1 MSSKD
6 ILNDYVK
13 NINKIKLKEDIRNLI
28 INKSYVLHD
37 NINNNESIKY
47 YLDYNVKRLDMASKS
62 RYKCIDINI
71 KEGLTKEIVLNI
83 ITNISDNIENNYIVI
98 NSSKIITKKNADSIN
113 DIIIKNKEENIITKT
128 YIRKNIP
135 KFLNELKK
143 KSKILIISLSNYQ
156 IIKRV
161 FKYYDID
168 KYIAKYFT
176 PDIYLL
182 KKESKSEKVRNLMNI
197 INNYID
203 NNIINQEGSHT
214 NII

>member
-1 MSSKD
+1 M
-6 ILNDYVK
+6 
-13 NINKIKLKEDIRNLI
+13 
-28 INKSYVLHD
+28 
-37 NINNNESIKY
+37 
-47 YLDYNVKRLDMASKS
+47 
-62 RYKCIDINI
+62 
-71 KEGLTKEIVLNI
+71 
-83 ITNISDNIENNYIVI
+83 
-98 NSSKIITKKNADSIN
+98 
-113 DIIIKNKEENIITKT
+113 
-128 YIRKNIP
+128 
-135 KFLNELKK
+135 KK

-182 KKESKSEKVRNLMNI
+182 KKESKSEKVINLMNI

>member
-37 NINNNESIKY
+37 NLNNNESIKY

-62 RYKCIDINI
+62 HYKCIDINI

-182 KKESKSEKVRNLMNI
+182 KKESKSEKVSNLMNI